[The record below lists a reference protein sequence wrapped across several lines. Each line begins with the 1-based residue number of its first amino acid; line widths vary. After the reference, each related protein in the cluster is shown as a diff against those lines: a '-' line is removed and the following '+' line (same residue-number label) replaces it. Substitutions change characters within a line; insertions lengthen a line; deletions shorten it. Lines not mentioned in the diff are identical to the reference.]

1 MRSDLTRHLLKPCS
15 DEMKQVFGEAL
26 EAVLAAAQR
35 PPSNEDSLAHR
46 QASLVGMRRS
56 FVTGAIILLIAIGIP
71 MSAADGAAPDAKR
84 KMADYEAQFARYLE
98 VARATKADGTAPRW
112 IDGLTGDPRAHNVND
127 LLTVKV
133 VESINASGT
142 ADAALNKSSSAT
154 AGVSKLFGL
163 ESKVPSAID
172 PTNLATIGSD
182 TKFKGGGTTTRTGE
196 LTTNL
201 TVRVSEVL
209 PNGDLVLEGAR
220 EILIN
225 RDRQILVLTG
235 VVRPI
240 DVGPGNVVVSTTIA
254 QLRVQYYGNGLMRDS
269 MSPGWLIRVLNK
281 IF

>member
-1 MRSDLTRHLLKPCS
+1 MRSELT
-15 DEMKQVFGEAL
+15 
-26 EAVLAAAQR
+26 AAAV
-35 PPSNEDSLAHR
+35 A
-46 QASLVGMRRS
+46 LVL
-56 FVTGAIILLIAIGIP
+56 VV
-71 MSAADGAAPDAKR
+71 AAETTTLTSDGTPADKR
-84 KMADYEAQFARYLE
+84 GKVVDYEAQFAKYLE
-98 VARATKADGTAPRW
+98 VARATKGDPSAPRW
-112 IDGLTGDPRAHNVND
+112 VDSLFADPRAHSVND

-133 VESINASGT
+133 AESINASGT
-142 ADAALNKSSSAT
+142 ADAALNKSSSASANVT
-154 AGVSKLFGL
+154 KLFGL
-163 ESKVPSAID
+163 EGKLPSSID
-172 PTNLATIGSD
+172 PTNLATIGAD

-196 LTTNL
+196 LTTNV

-240 DVGPGNVVVSTTIA
+240 DVGPGNVVLSTTIA

-269 MSPGWLIRVLNK
+269 LSPGFLIRVLNK